1 MNNVLRIVAG
11 LFGVLFLINGLQ
23 WIIAP
28 ASIAAQLGMPL
39 LEGVGLSTQIG
50 DMGSFFIT
58 VGAMT
63 LIGALTQ
70 TRHWFYAPS
79 MLLLVAALYRT
90 LSAAFYGAP
99 FVMSAIV
106 VEVVLGLFLISL
118 GYFSIVQLLLVGY
131 PLQKMRIFVSQK
143 ALDLIHLPKF

>member
-1 MNNVLRIVAG
+1 MKNVLRVIAG
-11 LFGVLFLINGLQ
+11 LVGILFFLNGLQ
-23 WIIAP
+23 WIISP
-28 ASIAAQLGMPL
+28 ANVAASLGMPL

-50 DMGSFFIT
+50 DLGSFFIT

-63 LIGALTQ
+63 LIGAIST

-90 LSAAFYGAP
+90 LSTLLYGAP

-106 VEVVLGLFLISL
+106 VEVSVGLFLIFAGS
-118 GYFSIVQLLLVGY
+118 
-131 PLQKMRIFVSQK
+131 RIETK
-143 ALDLIHLPKF
+143 D

>member
-1 MNNVLRIVAG
+1 MKNTLRVVAG
-11 LFGVLFLINGLQ
+11 LLGTLFLINGLQ

-28 ASIAAQLGMPL
+28 ANIAAQLGMPL

-63 LIGALTQ
+63 LIGALSK

-79 MLLLVAALYRT
+79 MLLLVAALFRT
-90 LSAAFYGAP
+90 LSTAIYGAP
-99 FVMSAIV
+99 FVLPAIV
-106 VEVVLGLFLISL
+106 VEISVGLFLIFAGS
-118 GYFSIVQLLLVGY
+118 
-131 PLQKMRIFVSQK
+131 RISK
-143 ALDLIHLPKF
+143 EP

>member
-11 LFGVLFLINGLQ
+11 LVGILFFLNGLQ
-23 WIIAP
+23 WIISP
-28 ASIAAQLGMPL
+28 ANVAASLGMPL

-50 DMGSFFIT
+50 DLGSFFIT

-63 LIGALTQ
+63 LIGAITT

-90 LSAAFYGAP
+90 LSTLLYGAP

-106 VEVVLGLFLISL
+106 VEVSVGLFLIFAGS
-118 GYFSIVQLLLVGY
+118 
-131 PLQKMRIFVSQK
+131 RIETK
-143 ALDLIHLPKF
+143 N

>member
-1 MNNVLRIVAG
+1 MKNVLRIVAG
-11 LFGVLFLINGLQ
+11 LVGILFFLNGLQ
-23 WIIAP
+23 WIISP
-28 ASIAAQLGMPL
+28 ANVAESLGMPL

-50 DMGSFFIT
+50 DLGSFFIT

-63 LIGALTQ
+63 LIGAIST

-90 LSAAFYGAP
+90 LSTLLYGAP

-106 VEVVLGLFLISL
+106 VEVSVGLFLIFAGS
-118 GYFSIVQLLLVGY
+118 
-131 PLQKMRIFVSQK
+131 RITIT
-143 ALDLIHLPKF
+143 D

>member
-1 MNNVLRIVAG
+1 MVKLNGEKNEKCFKNSRRP
-11 LFGVLFLINGLQ
+11 FGAFFLINGLQ

-28 ASIAAQLGMPL
+28 ARIAEQLGMPL

-63 LIGALTQ
+63 LIGAITT

-79 MLLLVAALYRT
+79 MLLLVQLYT
-90 LSAAFYGAP
+90 EPFQLFYMAH
-99 FVMSAIV
+99 
-106 VEVVLGLFLISL
+106 
-118 GYFSIVQLLLVGY
+118 
-131 PLQKMRIFVSQK
+131 
-143 ALDLIHLPKF
+143 HL